1 MSLAM
6 VAKNK
11 GVTAYLGTN
20 LFIECFLAPVGTR
33 GLRCHM
39 KLFDYGNY
47 TPDMAPIHLA
57 ELPLV

>member
-11 GVTAYLGTN
+11 GLTAYLSTN
-20 LFIECFLAPVGTR
+20 LFIECFLALVGTR
-33 GLRCHM
+33 GLRCYL
-39 KLFDYGNY
+39 KLLDYGNY
-47 TPDMAPIHLA
+47 APDMAPIHLA